1 MSILNL
7 NNKIL
12 RGYISSRNIG
22 GSFYPQSLQNL
33 LIRSFALDKK
43 INLQL
48 SATEWNIKKSYLML
62 RSILNQKNDGIIFFS
77 LFQLL
82 DDKKNFLIF
91 SKKILNKK
99 KIMVFCLEN
108 VVISKHSELNLI
120 LNKLKLIK
128 LINNAKLKLN
138 LKSLK
143 KMQH

>member
-7 NNKIL
+7 NNKTL

-82 DDKKNFLIF
+82 EDKKNFLFF
-91 SKKILNKK
+91 SKKILKKK
-99 KIMVFCLEN
+99 KIIVFCLEN
-108 VVISKHSELNLI
+108 VVISKQSELNLI
-120 LNKLKLIK
+120 INKIK
-128 LINNAKLKLN
+128 IVKFINNAKLKLN
-138 LKSLK
+138 LKFLK
-143 KMQH
+143 KKYY